1 MATSTSAHL
10 EELATDPERVVEVGD
25 LTDEQREALTSGD
38 EDKIRRA
45 IGRDNRAFYAVVPT
59 APTEE

>member
-1 MATSTSAHL
+1 MATNTSARL
-10 EELATDPERVVEVGD
+10 DEVATDPERVVEARE
-25 LTDEQREALTSGD
+25 LTDEQREALASGD